1 MLYLLY
7 RVIEEY
13 NLNNSYYETLDENFK
28 QALNLCENNY
38 SHSEL
43 LEFLQSGN
51 IVQKQLSAL
60 KLETINSQNEAQI
73 LVSNLVGQDGKI
85 REAVSLRLNEFMSN
99 PKTLGYFETPE
110 NYQIFLAAIIDINGN
125 ICRNVIGAISHLKNN
140 ANFCNQFCQIILEI
154 RINLFRSD
162 LIFQRL
168 HGARIH
174 SCNQTDD
181 IQAMSIPVM
190 YQNAAVLCM
199 DFYLQYKPI
208 PQQCFLNGGFQF
220 PFKCICTA
228 AKPDSAGFVINDFA
242 IHGIITSF
250 LLQMQLLLRCLP
262 VQLLPL
268 HHSKYQMLHPSCSG
282 RLPLH
287 RSGASCP
294 LPDR

>member
-99 PKTLGYFETPE
+99 PKTLVYFETPE

-140 ANFCNQFCQIILEI
+140 ANFCNQFCQELVILTKDLLGKIEKDDFFEGKYKVNKEVFKLYWCLETIYVFWDKIKFEDLKEIIL
-154 RINLFRSD
+154 R
-162 LIFQRL
+162 
-168 HGARIH
+168 
-174 SCNQTDD
+174 TKD
-181 IQAMSIPVM
+181 IQEYTIRE
-190 YQNAAVLCM
+190 
-199 DFYLQYKPI
+199 K
-208 PQQCFLNGGFQF
+208 
-220 PFKCICTA
+220 A
-228 AKPDSAGFVINDFA
+228 AKILTRSFSDPELLKAKEALKNDSNYYVRRF
-242 IHGIITSF
+242 
-250 LLQMQLLLRCLP
+250 
-262 VQLLPL
+262 
-268 HHSKYQMLHPSCSG
+268 
-282 RLPLH
+282 
-287 RSGASCP
+287 
-294 LPDR
+294 

>member
-60 KLETINSQNEAQI
+60 KLETINSQKEAQI

-99 PKTLGYFETPE
+99 PKTLVYFETPE

-125 ICRNVIGAISHLKNN
+125 ICRNVIGAIFHLKNN
-140 ANFCNQFCQIILEI
+140 ANFCNQFCQELVILTKDLLGKIEKDDFFEGKYKVNKEVFKLYWCLETIYVFWDKIKFEDLKEIIL
-154 RINLFRSD
+154 R
-162 LIFQRL
+162 
-168 HGARIH
+168 
-174 SCNQTDD
+174 TKD
-181 IQAMSIPVM
+181 IQEYTIRE
-190 YQNAAVLCM
+190 
-199 DFYLQYKPI
+199 K
-208 PQQCFLNGGFQF
+208 
-220 PFKCICTA
+220 A
-228 AKPDSAGFVINDFA
+228 AKILTRSFSDPELLKAKEALKNDSNYYVRRF
-242 IHGIITSF
+242 
-250 LLQMQLLLRCLP
+250 
-262 VQLLPL
+262 
-268 HHSKYQMLHPSCSG
+268 
-282 RLPLH
+282 
-287 RSGASCP
+287 
-294 LPDR
+294 

>member
-60 KLETINSQNEAQI
+60 KLKTINSQNEAQI

-99 PKTLGYFETPE
+99 PKTLVYFETPE

-140 ANFCNQFCQIILEI
+140 ANFCNQFCQELVILTKDLLGKIEKDDFFEGKYKVNKEVFKLYWCLETIYVFWDKIKFEDLKEIIL
-154 RINLFRSD
+154 R
-162 LIFQRL
+162 
-168 HGARIH
+168 
-174 SCNQTDD
+174 TKD
-181 IQAMSIPVM
+181 IQEYTIRE
-190 YQNAAVLCM
+190 
-199 DFYLQYKPI
+199 K
-208 PQQCFLNGGFQF
+208 
-220 PFKCICTA
+220 A
-228 AKPDSAGFVINDFA
+228 AKILTRNFSDPELLKAKEALKNDSNYYVRRF
-242 IHGIITSF
+242 
-250 LLQMQLLLRCLP
+250 
-262 VQLLPL
+262 
-268 HHSKYQMLHPSCSG
+268 
-282 RLPLH
+282 
-287 RSGASCP
+287 
-294 LPDR
+294 

>member
-1 MLYLLY
+1 M
-7 RVIEEY
+7 IEEY

-99 PKTLGYFETPE
+99 PKTLVYFETPE

-140 ANFCNQFCQIILEI
+140 ANFCNQFCQELVILTKDLLGKIEKDDFFEGKYKVNKEVFKLYWCLETIYVFWDKIKFEDLKEIIL
-154 RINLFRSD
+154 R
-162 LIFQRL
+162 
-168 HGARIH
+168 
-174 SCNQTDD
+174 TKD
-181 IQAMSIPVM
+181 IQEYTIRE
-190 YQNAAVLCM
+190 
-199 DFYLQYKPI
+199 K
-208 PQQCFLNGGFQF
+208 
-220 PFKCICTA
+220 A
-228 AKPDSAGFVINDFA
+228 AKILTRNFSDPELLKAKEALKNDSNYYVRRF
-242 IHGIITSF
+242 
-250 LLQMQLLLRCLP
+250 
-262 VQLLPL
+262 
-268 HHSKYQMLHPSCSG
+268 
-282 RLPLH
+282 
-287 RSGASCP
+287 
-294 LPDR
+294 

>member
-60 KLETINSQNEAQI
+60 KLETINSQKEAQI

-99 PKTLGYFETPE
+99 PKTLEYFETPE

-125 ICRNVIGAISHLKNN
+125 ICRNVIGAISNLKDNE
-140 ANFCNQFCQIILEI
+140 NFCNQFCQELVILTKDLLGKIEKDDFFEGKYKVNKEVFKLYWCLETIYVFWDKIKFEDLKEIIL
-154 RINLFRSD
+154 R
-162 LIFQRL
+162 
-168 HGARIH
+168 
-174 SCNQTDD
+174 TKD
-181 IQAMSIPVM
+181 IQEYTIRE
-190 YQNAAVLCM
+190 
-199 DFYLQYKPI
+199 K
-208 PQQCFLNGGFQF
+208 
-220 PFKCICTA
+220 A
-228 AKPDSAGFVINDFA
+228 AKILTRSFSDPELLKAKEALKNDSNYYVRRF
-242 IHGIITSF
+242 
-250 LLQMQLLLRCLP
+250 
-262 VQLLPL
+262 
-268 HHSKYQMLHPSCSG
+268 
-282 RLPLH
+282 
-287 RSGASCP
+287 
-294 LPDR
+294 

>member
-99 PKTLGYFETPE
+99 PKTLVYFETPE

-140 ANFCNQFCQIILEI
+140 ENFCNQFCQELVILTKDLLGKIEKDDFFEGKYKVNKEVFKLYWCLETIYVFWDKIKFEDLKEIIL
-154 RINLFRSD
+154 R
-162 LIFQRL
+162 
-168 HGARIH
+168 
-174 SCNQTDD
+174 TKD
-181 IQAMSIPVM
+181 IQEYTIRE
-190 YQNAAVLCM
+190 
-199 DFYLQYKPI
+199 K
-208 PQQCFLNGGFQF
+208 
-220 PFKCICTA
+220 A
-228 AKPDSAGFVINDFA
+228 AKILTRSFSDPELLKAKEALKNDSNYYVRRF
-242 IHGIITSF
+242 
-250 LLQMQLLLRCLP
+250 
-262 VQLLPL
+262 
-268 HHSKYQMLHPSCSG
+268 
-282 RLPLH
+282 
-287 RSGASCP
+287 
-294 LPDR
+294 

>member
-99 PKTLGYFETPE
+99 PKTLVYFETPE

-125 ICRNVIGAISHLKNN
+125 ICRNVIGAISNLKDN
-140 ANFCNQFCQIILEI
+140 ANFCNQFCQELVILTKDLLGKIEKDDFFEGKYKVNKEVFKLYWCLETIYVFWDKIKFEDLKEIILRTKDIQEYTI
-154 RINLFRSD
+154 REKAAKILTRNFSD
-162 LIFQRL
+162 LEL
-168 HGARIH
+168 
-174 SCNQTDD
+174 
-181 IQAMSIPVM
+181 
-190 YQNAAVLCM
+190 L
-199 DFYLQYKPI
+199 K
-208 PQQCFLNGGFQF
+208 
-220 PFKCICTA
+220 
-228 AKPDSAGFVINDFA
+228 AKEALKNDSNYYVRRF
-242 IHGIITSF
+242 
-250 LLQMQLLLRCLP
+250 
-262 VQLLPL
+262 
-268 HHSKYQMLHPSCSG
+268 
-282 RLPLH
+282 
-287 RSGASCP
+287 
-294 LPDR
+294 

>member
-60 KLETINSQNEAQI
+60 KLETINSQKEAQI

-99 PKTLGYFETPE
+99 PKTLEYFETPE

-140 ANFCNQFCQIILEI
+140 ANFCNQFCQELVILTKDLLGKIGKDDFFEGKYKVNKEVFKLYWCLETIYVFWDKIKFEDLKEIIL
-154 RINLFRSD
+154 R
-162 LIFQRL
+162 
-168 HGARIH
+168 
-174 SCNQTDD
+174 TKD
-181 IQAMSIPVM
+181 IQEYTIRE
-190 YQNAAVLCM
+190 
-199 DFYLQYKPI
+199 K
-208 PQQCFLNGGFQF
+208 
-220 PFKCICTA
+220 A
-228 AKPDSAGFVINDFA
+228 AKILTRNFSDPELLKAKEALKNDSNYYVRRF
-242 IHGIITSF
+242 
-250 LLQMQLLLRCLP
+250 
-262 VQLLPL
+262 
-268 HHSKYQMLHPSCSG
+268 
-282 RLPLH
+282 
-287 RSGASCP
+287 
-294 LPDR
+294 

>member
-99 PKTLGYFETPE
+99 PKTLVYFETPE

-125 ICRNVIGAISHLKNN
+125 ICRNVIGAISHLKDNE
-140 ANFCNQFCQIILEI
+140 NFCNQFCQELVILTKDLLAKIEKDDFFEGKYKVNKEVFKLYWCLETIYVFWDKIEFEDLKEIIL
-154 RINLFRSD
+154 R
-162 LIFQRL
+162 
-168 HGARIH
+168 
-174 SCNQTDD
+174 TKD
-181 IQAMSIPVM
+181 IQEYTIRE
-190 YQNAAVLCM
+190 
-199 DFYLQYKPI
+199 K
-208 PQQCFLNGGFQF
+208 
-220 PFKCICTA
+220 A
-228 AKPDSAGFVINDFA
+228 AKILTRNFSDPELLKAKEVLKNDSNYYVRRF
-242 IHGIITSF
+242 
-250 LLQMQLLLRCLP
+250 
-262 VQLLPL
+262 
-268 HHSKYQMLHPSCSG
+268 
-282 RLPLH
+282 
-287 RSGASCP
+287 
-294 LPDR
+294 

>member
-7 RVIEEY
+7 RVIEEH

-60 KLETINSQNEAQI
+60 KLETINSQKEAQI

-99 PKTLGYFETPE
+99 PKTLVYFETPE

-140 ANFCNQFCQIILEI
+140 ANFCNQFCQELVILTKDLLGKIEKDDFFEGKYKVNKEVFKLYWCLETIYVFWDKINFEDLKEIIL
-154 RINLFRSD
+154 R
-162 LIFQRL
+162 
-168 HGARIH
+168 
-174 SCNQTDD
+174 TKD
-181 IQAMSIPVM
+181 IQEYTIRE
-190 YQNAAVLCM
+190 
-199 DFYLQYKPI
+199 K
-208 PQQCFLNGGFQF
+208 
-220 PFKCICTA
+220 A
-228 AKPDSAGFVINDFA
+228 AKILTRNFSDPKLLKAKEALKNDSNYYVRRF
-242 IHGIITSF
+242 
-250 LLQMQLLLRCLP
+250 
-262 VQLLPL
+262 
-268 HHSKYQMLHPSCSG
+268 
-282 RLPLH
+282 
-287 RSGASCP
+287 
-294 LPDR
+294 

>member
-99 PKTLGYFETPE
+99 PKTLVYFETPE

-125 ICRNVIGAISHLKNN
+125 ICRNVIGAISHLKDN
-140 ANFCNQFCQIILEI
+140 ANFCNHFCQELVILTKDLLGKIEKDDFFEGKYKVNKEVFKLYWCLETIYVFWDKIKFEDLKEIIL
-154 RINLFRSD
+154 R
-162 LIFQRL
+162 
-168 HGARIH
+168 
-174 SCNQTDD
+174 TKD
-181 IQAMSIPVM
+181 IQEYTIRE
-190 YQNAAVLCM
+190 
-199 DFYLQYKPI
+199 K
-208 PQQCFLNGGFQF
+208 
-220 PFKCICTA
+220 A
-228 AKPDSAGFVINDFA
+228 AKILTRNFSDPELLKAKEALKNDSNYYVRRF
-242 IHGIITSF
+242 
-250 LLQMQLLLRCLP
+250 
-262 VQLLPL
+262 
-268 HHSKYQMLHPSCSG
+268 
-282 RLPLH
+282 
-287 RSGASCP
+287 
-294 LPDR
+294 